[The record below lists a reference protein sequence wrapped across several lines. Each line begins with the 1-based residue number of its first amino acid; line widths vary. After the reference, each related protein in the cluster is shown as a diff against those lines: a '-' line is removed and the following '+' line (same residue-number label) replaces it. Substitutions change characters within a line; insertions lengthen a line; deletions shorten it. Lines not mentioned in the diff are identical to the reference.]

1 MLTKIVLL
9 GTLAGLLAIASPTA
23 ADAAK
28 PVIKKLGAI
37 DCDMVETNPIVFHGK
52 LYRFEYV
59 RAERYKPN
67 TTGDSYFRFIDVA
80 TGDATPAFAVG
91 RHLGGAH
98 VHGDTVYVYGVDAWG
113 GSQINVFWSKD
124 LETWESK
131 EALALPGW
139 KIYNNSVCTDATRHV
154 MAFEIG
160 EPPEETGHR
169 FTMRFAVSDNLL
181 DWTLTPSDCVY
192 TKDRYSACGD
202 LHYLDG
208 YYYMV
213 YLEACPGYYAP
224 YIVRSKD
231 LVAWETSPFNPVMK
245 HSDDDRRIA
254 NPDLTQAQRDRIA
267 TAKNINNSDV
277 GLAEFDGRTVIYYS
291 WGDQHG
297 IEHLAEA
304 VYEGPARDFLQ
315 GFFCPDAP

>member
-1 MLTKIVLL
+1 
-9 GTLAGLLAIASPTA
+9 
-23 ADAAK
+23 
-28 PVIKKLGAI
+28 
-37 DCDMVETNPIVFHGK
+37 
-52 LYRFEYV
+52 
-59 RAERYKPN
+59 
-67 TTGDSYFRFIDVA
+67 
-80 TGDATPAFAVG
+80 
-91 RHLGGAH
+91 
-98 VHGDTVYVYGVDAWG
+98 
-113 GSQINVFWSKD
+113 
-124 LETWESK
+124 
-131 EALALPGW
+131 
-139 KIYNNSVCTDATRHV
+139 
-154 MAFEIG
+154 
-160 EPPEETGHR
+160 
-169 FTMRFAVSDNLL
+169 MRFAVSDNLL
-181 DWTLTPSDCVY
+181 DWTLTPSYCVY

-208 YYYMV
+208 FYYMI

-277 GLAEFDGRTVIYYS
+277 GLVEFQDRTVIYYS

-304 VYEGPARDFLQ
+304 VYEGPVNTFLQ
-315 GFFCPDAP
+315 GFFPPGAP